1 MTFTEI
7 GALIGAITGAFTAL
21 DRFAFGR
28 PLVSLKRGEHTQTRH
43 LSCFNSSKQDL
54 LITEIRTWPARR
66 GVRVSYGDSLEAVYD
81 AITTQNP
88 AILLKADETR
98 DLPLFLSDG
107 ALLDRDSAYFAPF
120 VVIMSW
126 RKTRSVWLPQFP
138 VIVFSSALA
147 LRRLDAAK

>member
-21 DRFAFGR
+21 DRFASGR
-28 PLVSLKRGEHTQTRH
+28 PFVSLKRGEHTQTRD

-54 LITEIRTWPARR
+54 LITEIRTWPASR
-66 GVRVSYGDSLEAVYD
+66 GVRIAYGDSEEAIYD
-81 AITTQNP
+81 AITAQNP
-88 AILLKADETR
+88 AILLTPGETR

-107 ALLDRDSAYFAPF
+107 KLVDRDSTELAPF
-120 VVIMSW
+120 VIVIGW

-138 VIVFSSALA
+138 VIVFSSARA